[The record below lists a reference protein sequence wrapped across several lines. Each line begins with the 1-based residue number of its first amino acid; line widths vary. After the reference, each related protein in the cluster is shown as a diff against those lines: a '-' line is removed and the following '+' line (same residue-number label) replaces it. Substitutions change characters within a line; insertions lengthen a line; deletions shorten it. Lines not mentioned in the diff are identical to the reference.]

1 MDMPE
6 QTSAEAPRIV
16 VGIDG
21 SQGSKTALAW
31 AMAEAR
37 LAGTTVEA
45 VTAWQDPIRT
55 GYGFAY
61 GWSAASMDDGGMR
74 IAAEKTLDATI
85 TEVSGMQDNPV
96 EVSVRVVQGHPAEV
110 LLASA
115 ATARLLVVGTRG
127 HSAFAGMLLGS
138 VSQHCTQHAPCPVV
152 VVPPASDQAAPNPS
166 SLDDASSRS

>member
-1 MDMPE
+1 MPD
-6 QTSAEAPRIV
+6 QTTVEAPRIV

-37 LAGTTVEA
+37 LAGTAVEA

-61 GWSAASMDDGGMR
+61 GWSAASTDGGS
-74 IAAEKTLDATI
+74 ICVAAEKTLDATI
-85 TEVSGMQDNPV
+85 TEVSGTQDNPV
-96 EVSVRVVQGHPAEV
+96 EVSARVVQGRPAEV

-115 ATARLLVVGTRG
+115 GTARLLVVGTRG

-138 VSQHCTQHAPCPVV
+138 VSQHCTQHAPCLVV
-152 VVPPASDQAAPNPS
+152 VVPPTSDQATPHVS
-166 SLDDASSRS
+166 SLDDAWSQS